1 MESIIHLTPVFKE
14 KIWGGRKLETVFG
27 YDIPAG
33 PVGECWA
40 ISAHPAGDCEI
51 ASGAYAGHTL
61 SWLWAEHRELFGG
74 AEGEQFPLLVK
85 IIDAAEDLSI
95 QVHPDDAYAAE
106 HENGSLGKKECWY
119 VLDAEPDQTI
129 VVGQRARSRE
139 EFAQLVDAGRWDEL
153 LNEIPIKAGD
163 FFQIDP
169 GTVHAIKGGTVVLE
183 TQQSS
188 DVTYRVYDYDRKQD
202 DGTLRP
208 LHMAQALD
216 VIDYGRKAGATGE
229 LAPAPLNELQVIEAN
244 DCYTVERVRV
254 QTARGDSAGAEAAGS
269 VVVPTPHP
277 FTCVS
282 VIAGAGTLNG
292 EPVTK
297 GTHLLALAAC
307 DALEL
312 VGDMELVLSH
322 L

>member
-1 MESIIHLTPVFKE
+1 MESILTLVPDFKN
-14 KIWGGRKLETVFG
+14 KIWGGRKLETEFG
-27 YDIPAG
+27 YEIPDG

-40 ISAHPAGDCEI
+40 ISAHPAGDDVI
-51 ASGAYAGHTL
+51 AEGDYAGKTL
-61 SWLWAEHRELFGG
+61 SWLWDEHRELFGG
-74 AEGEQFPLLVK
+74 AEGDRFPLLVK
-85 IIDAAEDLSI
+85 IIDAKDDLSI

-106 HENGSLGKKECWY
+106 HEDGSLGKKECWY
-119 VLDAEPDQTI
+119 VLSAEPGQTI

-139 EFAQLVDAGRWDEL
+139 EFAQMVKEGRWSEL

-169 GTVHAIKGGTVVLE
+169 GCVHAIKGGTVILE

-216 VIDYGRKAGATGE
+216 VIDYASAAPSTGSVE
-229 LAPAPLNELQVIEAN
+229 VPSSDGTAVLESNE
-244 DCYTVERVRV
+244 CYTVEYVRV
-254 QTARGDSAGAEAAGS
+254 TDALT
-269 VVVPTPHP
+269 VPTPHP

-282 VIAGAGTLNG
+282 VIEGSGTLNG
-292 EPVTK
+292 EPVAK
-297 GTHLLALAAC
+297 GSHLLALAVC

-312 VGDMELVLSH
+312 AGDMALIISYL
-322 L
+322 

>member
-1 MESIIHLTPVFKE
+1 MESIITLEPVFKE
-14 KIWGGRKLETVFG
+14 KIWGGRKLETEFG
-27 YDIPAG
+27 YHIPDG

-40 ISAHPAGDCEI
+40 ISAHPNGDCVI
-51 ASGAYAGHTL
+51 TSGEYAGHTL

-74 AEGEQFPLLVK
+74 AEGDRFPLLVK
-85 IIDAAEDLSI
+85 IIDAKDDLSI

-106 HENGSLGKKECWY
+106 HENGSLGKRECWY
-119 VLDAEPDQTI
+119 VLSAEEPGSI
-129 VVGQRARSRE
+129 IVGQRAHSRE
-139 EFAQLVDAGRWDEL
+139 EFAQMVEEGRWSDL

-169 GTVHAIKGGTVVLE
+169 GTVHAIKGGTVILE
-183 TQQSS
+183 SQQSS

-216 VIDYGRKAGATGE
+216 VIDFDQVPPTTGAVE
-229 LAPAPLNELQVIEAN
+229 LGDEPVAELESN
-244 DCYTVERVRV
+244 SCYTVELIR
-254 QTARGDSAGAEAAGS
+254 AAGPLT
-269 VVVPTPHP
+269 VPTPHD

-282 VIAGAGTLNG
+282 VVEGEGTLNG
-292 EPVTK
+292 EPVAK
-297 GTHLLALAAC
+297 GAHLLALSAC
-307 DALEL
+307 DKLEL
-312 VGDMELVLSH
+312 DGTMTVVTSH